1 MQPSNKD
8 SIANTFIVALV
19 LCLFCSFLVSA
30 AAVGLKTFQS
40 RNVELDRKKNI
51 LEVTGFTADEIKQ
64 AGGIEALYKDRFD
77 TIVID
82 METGEQAL
90 TELETALD
98 EAGKD
103 LGGDVLGKYDQFW
116 ASKSKKPAVSDKVS
130 KKDDIVGIKY
140 REKFSHVYILKSEN
154 GNVEKYVLPVR
165 SYGLWSMMKGYLA
178 LEPDFQTV
186 AGLTFYEQKETPGL
200 GGEVQNKAWKAQW
213 KGKQVY
219 KDGKVELE
227 VVKGAATDDYEI
239 DGLSGA
245 TITSKGVS
253 NMLEYWLGPNGFEA
267 FIEQQKTGSD
277 SASINKT
284 GGNNG

>member
-30 AAVGLKTFQS
+30 AAVGLKTYQS

-64 AGGIEALYKDRFD
+64 AGGIESLYEDRFE

-82 METGEQAL
+82 MESGKQAL
-90 TELETALD
+90 PELESALD
-98 EAGKD
+98 EVGKD
-103 LGGDVLGKYDQFW
+103 LGGDVLSKYDQFW
-116 ASKSKKPAVSDKVS
+116 ASKSKKPAVSDKVP

-140 REKFSHVYILKSEN
+140 REKFSHVFILKTED
-154 GNVEKYVLPVR
+154 GKVDKYVLPVR

-178 LEPDFQTV
+178 MEPDFQTV

-200 GGEVQNKAWKAQW
+200 GGEVENKAWKAQW

-227 VVKGAATDDYEI
+227 VVKGTATDDYEI

-253 NMLEYWLGPNGFEA
+253 NMLEYWLGPNGFEP
-267 FIEQQKTGSD
+267 FIEQRKTGSD
-277 SASINKT
+277 SASIDNL